1 MSNTLIINSSN
12 VTGTTNSTYQYN
24 FIQGSFVAKDCE
36 IAVGSLTIPYAW
48 FNIST
53 FYSNRSFSLIFPYL
67 ATSATLNIVLP
78 DGFYTTADINNYIQ
92 NQLIANGLYLVNG
105 SSYVYYVNLSVNTS
119 YYSNQFVFSLVPTTL
134 PSGYTQPPTGFW
146 SATGGNGLPT
156 VSTTPYAVFPASNS
170 VGSVLGFSA
179 GTYPTAPYTINKS
192 SLSNITP
199 VGSTVN
205 GIVMRCN
212 IVNNNIVMPSDILDA
227 CPINATFGSNI
238 TYNPTFPKWIA
249 IKDGT
254 YNNLTIT
261 FQDQN
266 LNTINI
272 KDPNLLLSLLIRKKK
287 NI

>member
-12 VTGTTNSTYQYN
+12 VIGTTNSAYQFN

-36 IAVGSLTIPYAW
+36 ISVGSLTIPYSW
-48 FNIST
+48 YNIST
-53 FYSNRSFSLIFPYL
+53 FYSNKSFSLTFPYL
-67 ATSATLNIVLP
+67 ATSTTLNIVLP
-78 DGFYTTADINNYIQ
+78 DGFYTTVDINNYIQ
-92 NQLIANGLYLVNG
+92 NQLIANGLYLING
-105 SSYVYYVNLSVNTS
+105 SSYVYHINLSVNTS

-134 PSGYTQPPTGFW
+134 PVGYTQPPTGFW

-156 VSTTPYAVFPASNS
+156 VSTTPYVVFPATNS
-170 VGSVLGFSA
+170 IGSVLGFSA
-179 GTYPTAPYTINKS
+179 GTYPTAPYTTNQS

-212 IVNNNIVMPSDILDA
+212 IVDNNIVMPSDILDA

-249 IKDGT
+249 VKNGT
-254 YNNLTIT
+254 YNSLTIT

-272 KDPNLLLSLLIRKKK
+272 IDPNLLLSLLIRKKK
-287 NI
+287 II

>member
-1 MSNTLIINSSN
+1 M
-12 VTGTTNSTYQYN
+12 
-24 FIQGSFVAKDCE
+24 
-36 IAVGSLTIPYAW
+36 
-48 FNIST
+48 
-53 FYSNRSFSLIFPYL
+53 
-67 ATSATLNIVLP
+67 
-78 DGFYTTADINNYIQ
+78 
-92 NQLIANGLYLVNG
+92 IANGLYLING

-134 PSGYTQPPTGFW
+134 PAGYTQPPTGFW

-156 VSTTPYAVFPASNS
+156 VSTSPYVVFPASNS

-179 GTYPTAPYTINKS
+179 GTYPTAPYTTNQS

-212 IVNNNIVMPSDILDA
+212 IVDNNIVMPSDILDA

-249 IKDGT
+249 VKDGT
-254 YNNLTIT
+254 YNSLTIT

-272 KDPNLLLSLLIRKKK
+272 IDPNLLLSLLIRKKK
-287 NI
+287 II

>member
-1 MSNTLIINSSN
+1 
-12 VTGTTNSTYQYN
+12 
-24 FIQGSFVAKDCE
+24 
-36 IAVGSLTIPYAW
+36 
-48 FNIST
+48 
-53 FYSNRSFSLIFPYL
+53 
-67 ATSATLNIVLP
+67 
-78 DGFYTTADINNYIQ
+78 
-92 NQLIANGLYLVNG
+92 
-105 SSYVYYVNLSVNTS
+105 
-119 YYSNQFVFSLVPTTL
+119 VPTTL
-134 PSGYTQPPTGFW
+134 PTGYTQPPTGFW

-156 VSTTPYAVFPASNS
+156 VSTSPYVVFPASNS

-179 GTYPTAPYTINKS
+179 GQYPTAPYTTNQS

-212 IVNNNIVMPSDILDA
+212 IVDNNIVMPSDILDA

-249 IKDGT
+249 VKNGT
-254 YNNLTIT
+254 YNSLTIT

-272 KDPNLLLSLLIRKKK
+272 NDPNLLLSLLIRKKK